1 MTDPKK
7 QLEQFIE
14 NTRAMF
20 GIELQAQTIEEAKR
34 ELEKHKS
41 TIDDAQKKRIAIS
54 PPATIDEEA
63 RSVDCVI
70 ATENPV
76 LRLNWRTWEYE
87 NEILLMDGCRLDD
100 LKDGIPFIDSHRA
113 YDGVNAVFGT
123 TTNIRIEGDKLVGT
137 RIFSA
142 VPEADKVFR
151 MIKEGHLKKQ
161 SVGYRIMK
169 SVKVAP
175 GETVKVLGIDRKN
188 DGELSIRYVT
198 DWIPV
203 EDSIVI
209 IPADPK
215 AGVRSLEPNIP
226 TPTTEDKP
234 NNKRN
239 EDMAKDNENKQNTVN
254 SPADPVNVD
263 EVRKAVL
270 AEERARLQEIEDICS
285 RHGIDGDLKQKFIA
299 GTDGFDDIGK
309 VRAAVLDAIEER
321 SKKQVTPPAG
331 KVTVEVDAMDKL
343 IPVMRDGLMLGHG
356 LISEKDASA
365 GANEFRGLKPCAF
378 AAEFLQRRGEKVKFS
393 TTPQELFKR
402 LMVTTDFPNLLSN
415 TAETTAQKAFD
426 RANETYEV
434 WCDMSGTVSDLRAE
448 NIGRILGK
456 IDLEEV
462 KEGQESKYAYF
473 TENADSVS
481 ISKYAKKVQFTEEM
495 MINDKWGQFMKALD
509 EFGLSARALEGDMAY
524 GILCDNP
531 DAADGTELFHAD
543 HKNLAGTAAVPTEA
557 SLNAAFVAM
566 ATQLDVDGKTPI
578 RITPTFVIAPYYHSL
593 AINKVLYSQTF
604 ADGNAAATQVNTMLN
619 RLTPVYDSRLDAFY
633 AALIE
638 ASSSNKYAWFV
649 TGPKGTSVKFYFLN
663 GQRRFALQRWE
674 EPDRDALTIKLK
686 HRVGVH
692 IESYQGFY
700 KNAGA

>member
-1 MTDPKK
+1 MDKE
-7 QLEQFIE
+7 LELFIE
-14 NTRAMF
+14 NTRSLF
-20 GIELQAQTIEEAKR
+20 GIELKAET
-34 ELEKHKS
+34 L
-41 TIDDAQKKRIAIS
+41 DDAKKELGKHRASIDESQEKRIAVS
-54 PPATIDEEA
+54 PPSTINEEA

-76 LRLNWRTWEYE
+76 LRINWGTWEYE
-87 NEILLMDGCRLDD
+87 QEILLMDGCRMNEI
-100 LKDGIPFIDSHRA
+100 KDGIALINSHRSGE
-113 YDGVNAVFGT
+113 GVNAVFGT

-137 RIFSA
+137 RVFSA

-175 GETVKVLGIDRKN
+175 GETVKVLGVDRKN

-215 AGVRSLEPNIP
+215 AGVRSLDTNI
-226 TPTTEDKP
+226 PTTEDKP
-234 NNKRN
+234 TNKRN
-239 EDMAKDNENKQNTVN
+239 DNMDPKDNKQNTVTP
-254 SPADPVNVD
+254 PADPVNVD
-263 EVRKAVL
+263 EVRKAAL
-270 AEERARLQEIEDICS
+270 AEERKRVAEIEAIC
-285 RHGIDGDLKQKFIA
+285 RNHNIDGELKDKFLA
-299 GTDGFDDIGK
+299 GTDGFEDIGK

-321 SKKQVTPPAG
+321 SKKQITPPAG
-331 KVTVEVDAMDKL
+331 KVTVAVDGMDKL

-365 GANEFRGLKPCAF
+365 GANEFRGMKPCAF

-393 TTPQELFKR
+393 TSPEELFKR

-426 RANETYEV
+426 RANETYEI
-434 WCDMSGTVSDLRAE
+434 WCDMSGTVSDLRSE

-481 ISKYAKKVQFTEEM
+481 ISKYAKKVSFTEEM
-495 MINDKWGQFMKALD
+495 MINDTWGLFMKALD
-509 EFGLSARALEGDMAY
+509 EFGLSARSLEGDMAY
-524 GILCDNP
+524 GILIDNP
-531 DAADGTELFHAD
+531 DAADGTALFHAD
-543 HKNLAGTAAVPTEA
+543 HKNLAATAAAIGEA
-557 SLNAAFVAM
+557 ALGLAMVAM
-566 ATQLDVDGKTPI
+566 ATQLDVDGVTPI
-578 RITPTFVIAPYYHSL
+578 RITPTFFVGPYATSVNVKKLL
-593 AINKVLYSQTF
+593 ASSTF
-604 ADGNAAATQVNTMLN
+604 SDSNAAATQINTAYDA
-619 RLTPVYDSRLDAFY
+619 LTPVFDSRIDAHFGP
-633 AALIE
+633 LI
-638 ASSSNKYAWFV
+638 AGGGKWPWFV
-649 TGPKGTSVKFYFLN
+649 LGPKGTSVKFYFLN

-692 IESYQGFY
+692 IESWQGFY

>member
-1 MTDPKK
+1 MNKE
-7 QLEQFIE
+7 LELFIE
-14 NTRAMF
+14 NTRSLF
-20 GIELQAQTIEEAKR
+20 GIELQAKTLDGAKK
-34 ELEKHKS
+34 ELEKHRAS
-41 TIDDAQKKRIAIS
+41 IEEAQKKRIAVS
-54 PPATIDEEA
+54 PPSTINEEA

-76 LRLNWRTWEYE
+76 LRLNWNTWEYE
-87 NEILLMDGCRLDD
+87 QEVLLMDGCRMDEI
-100 LKDGIPFIDSHRA
+100 KDGIPLINSHRSGE
-113 YDGVNAVFGT
+113 GVNAVFGT
-123 TTNIRIEGDKLVGT
+123 TINIRIEGDKLVGT

-198 DWIPV
+198 DWIPA

-239 EDMAKDNENKQNTVN
+239 ENMDPKDNKQNAVN

-270 AEERARLQEIEDICS
+270 TEERARLQEIEDICS

-331 KVTVEVDAMDKL
+331 KVTVEVDGMDKL

-402 LMVTTDFPNLLSN
+402 LMMTTDFPNLLSN

-495 MINDKWGQFMKALD
+495 MINDKWGLFMKALD
-509 EFGLSARALEGDMAY
+509 EFGLSARSLEGDMAY
-524 GILCDNP
+524 GILIDNP
-531 DAADGTELFHAD
+531 DAADGTDLFHST
-543 HKNLAGTAAVPTEA
+543 HKNLAGTAA
-557 SLNAAFVAM
+557 
-566 ATQLDVDGKTPI
+566 
-578 RITPTFVIAPYYHSL
+578 
-593 AINKVLYSQTF
+593 AI
-604 ADGNAAATQVNTMLN
+604 GE
-619 RLTPVYDSRLDAFY
+619 
-633 AALIE
+633 AALGL
-638 ASSSNKYAWFV
+638 ARWRW
-649 TGPKGTSVKFYFLN
+649 
-663 GQRRFALQRWE
+663 RRSWMWTL
-674 EPDRDALTIKLK
+674 
-686 HRVGVH
+686 
-692 IESYQGFY
+692 
-700 KNAGA
+700 

>member
-1 MTDPKK
+1 MNKE
-7 QLEQFIE
+7 LELFIE
-14 NTRAMF
+14 NTRSLF
-20 GIELQAQTIEEAKR
+20 GIELKAETLDDAKK
-34 ELEKHKS
+34 ELEKHRAS
-41 TIDDAQKKRIAIS
+41 IDESQKKRIAIS
-54 PPATIDEEA
+54 PPSTINEEA

-76 LRLNWRTWEYE
+76 LRINWGTWEYE
-87 NEILLMDGCRLDD
+87 QEILLMDGCRMNEI
-100 LKDGIPFIDSHRA
+100 KDGIALINSHRSGE
-113 YDGVNAVFGT
+113 GVNAVFGT

-137 RIFSA
+137 RVFSA

-161 SVGYRIMK
+161 SVGYQITK

-175 GETVKVLGIDRKN
+175 GETVKVLGVDRKN
-188 DGELSIRYVT
+188 DGEISIRYVT

-215 AGVRSLEPNIP
+215 AGVRSLDTNIP

-239 EDMAKDNENKQNTVN
+239 DNMEPKDNKQNTVN
-254 SPADPVNVD
+254 PPADPVNVD
-263 EVRKAVL
+263 EVRKVAQ
-270 AEERARLQEIEDICS
+270 AEERKRVAEIEAIC
-285 RHGIDGDLKQKFIA
+285 RKHNIDGELKDKFLA
-299 GTDGFDDIGK
+299 GTDGFEDIGK

-331 KVTVEVDAMDKL
+331 KVTVAVDGMDKL

-365 GANEFRGLKPCAF
+365 GANEFRGMKPCAF

-393 TTPQELFKR
+393 TSPEELFKR

-415 TAETTAQKAFD
+415 TAETTAQKAFE
-426 RANETYEV
+426 RANETYET
-434 WCDMSGTVSDLRAE
+434 WCDMSGTVSDLRSE

-473 TENADSVS
+473 SENADSVS
-481 ISKYAKKVQFTEEM
+481 ISKYAKKVSFTEEM
-495 MINDKWGQFMKALD
+495 MINDTWGLFMKALD
-509 EFGLSARALEGDMAY
+509 EFGLSARSLEGDMAY
-524 GILCDNP
+524 GILIDNP
-531 DAADGTELFHAD
+531 DAADGTDLFHAD
-543 HKNLAGTAAVPTEA
+543 HKNLAATAAAISEA
-557 SLNAAFVAM
+557 ALGLAMVGM
-566 ATQLDVDGKTPI
+566 ATQLDVDGVTPV
-578 RITPTFVIAPYYHSL
+578 RITPTFLVGPYATSVNVKKLL
-593 AINKVLYSQTF
+593 ASSTF
-604 ADGNAAATQVNTMLN
+604 SDSNAAATQINTAYDA
-619 RLTPVYDSRLDAFY
+619 LTPVFDSRIDAHFGP
-633 AALIE
+633 LI
-638 ASSSNKYAWFV
+638 AGGGKWPWFV
-649 TGPKGTSVKFYFLN
+649 LGPKGTSVKFYFLN

-692 IESYQGFY
+692 IESWQGFY

>member
-1 MTDPKK
+1 MDKE
-7 QLEQFIE
+7 LELFIE
-14 NTRAMF
+14 NTRSLF
-20 GIELQAQTIEEAKR
+20 GIELKAETLDDAKK
-34 ELEKHKS
+34 ELEKHRAS
-41 TIDDAQKKRIAIS
+41 IDESQKKRIAIS
-54 PPATIDEEA
+54 PPSTINEEA

-76 LRLNWRTWEYE
+76 LRLNWGTWEYE
-87 NEILLMDGCRLDD
+87 QEILLMDGCRMNEI
-100 LKDGIPFIDSHRA
+100 KDGIALINSHRSGE
-113 YDGVNAVFGT
+113 GVNAVFGT

-137 RIFSA
+137 RVFSA

-175 GETVKVLGIDRKN
+175 GETVKVLGVDRKN

-215 AGVRSLEPNIP
+215 AGIRSSDTNIQ
-226 TPTTEDKP
+226 TPATEDKP
-234 NNKRN
+234 TNKRN
-239 EDMAKDNENKQNTVN
+239 DNMEPKDNKQNTVTP
-254 SPADPVNVD
+254 PADPVNVD
-263 EVRKAVL
+263 EVRKAAL
-270 AEERARLQEIEDICS
+270 AEERKRVAEIEAIC
-285 RHGIDGDLKQKFIA
+285 RKHNIDGELKDKFLA
-299 GTDGFDDIGK
+299 GTDGFEDIGK

-321 SKKQVTPPAG
+321 SKKQITPPAG
-331 KVTVEVDAMDKL
+331 KVTVAVDSMDKL

-365 GANEFRGLKPCAF
+365 GANEFRGMKPCAF

-393 TTPQELFKR
+393 TSPEELFKR
-402 LMVTTDFPNLLSN
+402 LMVTTDFPNLLLN
-415 TAETTAQKAFD
+415 TAETTAQKAFE
-426 RANETYEV
+426 RANETYET
-434 WCDMSGTVSDLRAE
+434 WCDMSGTVSDLRSE

-481 ISKYAKKVQFTEEM
+481 ISKYAKKVSFTEEM
-495 MINDKWGQFMKALD
+495 MINDTWGLFMKALD
-509 EFGLSARALEGDMAY
+509 EFGLSARSLEGDMAY
-524 GILCDNP
+524 GILIDNP
-531 DAADGTELFHAD
+531 AAADGTDLFHAD
-543 HKNLAGTAAVPTEA
+543 HKNLAGTAAAIGEA
-557 SLNAAFVAM
+557 ALGLAMVAM
-566 ATQLDVDGKTPI
+566 ATQLDVDGVTPI
-578 RITPTFVIAPYYHSL
+578 RITPTFLVGPYATSMNVKKLL
-593 AINKVLYSQTF
+593 ASSTF
-604 ADGNAAATQVNTMLN
+604 SDSNAAATQINTAYDA
-619 RLTPVYDSRLDAFY
+619 LTPVFDSRIDAHFGP
-633 AALIE
+633 LI
-638 ASSSNKYAWFV
+638 AGGGKWPWFV
-649 TGPKGTSVKFYFLN
+649 LGPKGTSVKFYFLN

-692 IESYQGFY
+692 IESWQGFY

>member
-1 MTDPKK
+1 MNKE
-7 QLEQFIE
+7 LELFIE
-14 NTRAMF
+14 NTRSLF
-20 GIELQAQTIEEAKR
+20 GIELQAETLDGAKM
-34 ELEKHKS
+34 ELEKHRAS
-41 TIDDAQKKRIAIS
+41 IEEAQKKRIAVS
-54 PPATIDEEA
+54 PPSTINEEA

-76 LRLNWRTWEYE
+76 LRLNWNTWEYE
-87 NEILLMDGCRLDD
+87 QEILLMDGCRMDEI
-100 LKDGIPFIDSHRA
+100 KDGIALINSHRSGE
-113 YDGVNAVFGT
+113 GVNAVFGT
-123 TTNIRIEGDKLVGT
+123 TINIRIEGDKLVGT

-198 DWIPV
+198 DWIPA

-239 EDMAKDNENKQNTVN
+239 EDMVKDNDNKQNTVN

-270 AEERARLQEIEDICS
+270 TEERARLQEIEDICS

-331 KVTVEVDAMDKL
+331 KVTVEADGMDKL

-495 MINDKWGQFMKALD
+495 MINDKWGLFMKALD
-509 EFGLSARALEGDMAY
+509 EFGLSARSLEGDMAY
-524 GILCDNP
+524 GILIDNP
-531 DAADGTELFHAD
+531 DAADGTDLFHAT
-543 HKNLAGTAAVPTEA
+543 HNNLAGTAAAISEA
-557 SLNAAFVAM
+557 ALGLAMVGM
-566 ATQLDVDGKTPI
+566 ATQLDVDGVTPI
-578 RITPTFVIAPYYHSL
+578 RITPTFLVGPYATSVNIKKL
-593 AINKVLYSQTF
+593 LVSANFNDS
-604 ADGNAAATQVNTMLN
+604 NAAATQINTAYN
-619 RLTPVYDSRLDAFY
+619 ALTPVFDSRIDAHFGP
-633 AALIE
+633 LITGGG
-638 ASSSNKYAWFV
+638 KWPWFV
-649 TGPKGTSVKFYFLN
+649 LGPKGTSVKFYFLN

-700 KNAGA
+700 KNGGA

>member
-1 MTDPKK
+1 M
-7 QLEQFIE
+7 
-14 NTRAMF
+14 
-20 GIELQAQTIEEAKR
+20 
-34 ELEKHKS
+34 
-41 TIDDAQKKRIAIS
+41 
-54 PPATIDEEA
+54 
-63 RSVDCVI
+63 
-70 ATENPV
+70 
-76 LRLNWRTWEYE
+76 
-87 NEILLMDGCRLDD
+87 
-100 LKDGIPFIDSHRA
+100 
-113 YDGVNAVFGT
+113 
-123 TTNIRIEGDKLVGT
+123 
-137 RIFSA
+137 
-142 VPEADKVFR
+142 
-151 MIKEGHLKKQ
+151 
-161 SVGYRIMK
+161 
-169 SVKVAP
+169 KVAP

-198 DWIPV
+198 DWIPA

-239 EDMAKDNENKQNTVN
+239 EDMVKDNDNKQNTVN

-270 AEERARLQEIEDICS
+270 TEERARLQEIEDICS

-331 KVTVEVDAMDKL
+331 KVTVEADAMDKL

-402 LMVTTDFPNLLSN
+402 LMMTTDFPNLLSN

-495 MINDKWGQFMKALD
+495 MINDKWGLFMKALD
-509 EFGLSARALEGDMAY
+509 EFGLSARSLEGDMAY
-524 GILCDNP
+524 GILIDNP
-531 DAADGTELFHAD
+531 DAADGTDLFHAD
-543 HKNLAGTAAVPTEA
+543 HKNLAATAAAISEA
-557 SLNAAFVAM
+557 ALGLAMVGM
-566 ATQLDVDGKTPI
+566 ATQLDVDGVTPI
-578 RITPTFVIAPYYHSL
+578 RITPTYLVSPY
-593 AINKVLYSQTF
+593 A
-604 ADGNAAATQVNTMLN
+604 
-619 RLTPVYDSRLDAFY
+619 
-633 AALIE
+633 
-638 ASSSNKYAWFV
+638 
-649 TGPKGTSVKFYFLN
+649 TSVKFYFLN

-674 EPDRDALTIKLK
+674 KPDRDALTIKLK